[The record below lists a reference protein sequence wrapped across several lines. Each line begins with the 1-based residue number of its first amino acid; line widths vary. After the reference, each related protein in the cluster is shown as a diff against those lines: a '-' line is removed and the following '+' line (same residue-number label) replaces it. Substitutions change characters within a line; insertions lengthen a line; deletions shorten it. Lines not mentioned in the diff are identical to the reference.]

1 MDSLER
7 VNKVMRGE
15 VPDRPPLFD
24 LLRNDRAI
32 SFYGGETLD
41 ETNKEALVYKAIGNA
56 LDSTKQFIR
65 IPDLPREEFLPDGRK
80 VSYERWT
87 LWIEP
92 LKFADVD
99 QAAKYLRSVL
109 STPESFIG
117 DPKQYVKQGEV
128 DYLKKKAAI
137 GDIALFLEIDTT
149 EGFHP
154 FYELLGIEMLSYLI
168 MDHPGLIGE
177 YLDLC
182 VIRSL
187 QRIEALSICDQL
199 PGVFYGVDLAYRSGP
214 MFSPAFLRKQVF
226 PRMEKVIDAYH
237 RRGIKVLY
245 HSDGNLWPILDDLVA
260 LGIDA
265 LNPIETLAGMDLGRL
280 REKYPDLV
288 FVGGIDCSQLLPF
301 ASTIEVADTVKKAIQ
316 AAGPGYLAGSSTEI
330 HDDIPLENVMAMI
343 DTVKSYRY

>member
-1 MDSLER
+1 MDSFER
-7 VNKVMRGE
+7 VNKVMKGE
-15 VPDRPPLFD
+15 GPDRPPLFD
-24 LLRNDRAI
+24 LLRNDDAI
-32 SFYGGETLD
+32 SFFADEELT
-41 ETNKEALVYKAIGNA
+41 ETNKDRLVYRAIGNA

-65 IPDLPREEFLPDGRK
+65 IPEQPREEYLADGRK

-87 LWIEP
+87 IWIEP
-92 LKFADVD
+92 LKFADVE

-109 STPESFIG
+109 SSPESFIG
-117 DPKQYVKQGEV
+117 DPKQYAKQGED

-168 MDHPGLIGE
+168 MDYPGLIGE

-182 VIRSL
+182 VQRSL
-187 QRIEALSICDQL
+187 KRIEALSICDKL

-214 MFSPAFLRKQVF
+214 MFSPTFLRKQVF

-237 RRGIKVLY
+237 RRGIPVLY

-260 LGIDA
+260 LGIDG
-265 LNPIETLAGMDLGRL
+265 LNPIETLAGMDLGKL
-280 REKYPDLV
+280 REHYPDLI

-301 ASTIEVADTVKKAIQ
+301 ASPSEVVNTVKKAIQ
-316 AAGPGYLAGSSTEI
+316 VAGPGYLVGSSTEI
-330 HDDIPLENVMAMI
+330 YEGIPLDNIKAMI
-343 DTVKSYRY
+343 DTAKEYIY